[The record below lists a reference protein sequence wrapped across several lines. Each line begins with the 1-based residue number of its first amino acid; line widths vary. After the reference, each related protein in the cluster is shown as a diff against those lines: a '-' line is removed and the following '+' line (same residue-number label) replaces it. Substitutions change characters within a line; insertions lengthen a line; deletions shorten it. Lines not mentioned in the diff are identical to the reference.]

1 MKTTLYLISHTDD
14 DGDVLDLF
22 VEATTPAQAVILWRQ
37 HYADA
42 TPESAKPQ
50 MIFEA
55 PALRGAP
62 GARPWA
68 HLYRDMRW
76 MA

>member
-42 TPESAKPQ
+42 VPESAKPQ

-62 GARPWA
+62 RAVPWGALPGVVGWQ
-68 HLYRDMRW
+68 L
-76 MA
+76 

>member
-22 VEATTPAQAVILWRQ
+22 VEATSPAQAVILWRQ
-37 HYADA
+37 HYAEA
-42 TPESAKPQ
+42 VPESAKPQ

-55 PALRGAP
+55 PPLRGTP
-62 GARPWA
+62 GARPWS
-68 HLYRDMRW
+68 HLCRDMRW
-76 MA
+76 TA